1 MASFKLYDCDVGF
14 KHNGVD
20 YSFDHVTEVQF
31 EDPERNRLTRGANAK
46 DNVGLAYKDGLRDPK
61 RVTVPIMRLSPAMK
75 SVFDSIYKSQTRIDF
90 YVISRSDG
98 SSKWAKQAVLSN
110 SPQQLTLDETPES
123 MNVSNELETFELVEV
138 HKS

>member
-75 SVFDSIYKSQTRIDF
+75 SVFDSIYKSQARIDF

-123 MNVSNELETFELVEV
+123 MNVSIELETFELVEV